1 MYAELRRL
9 AASVKRNDPNSLVST
24 GTLVHEAW
32 SKLARSSGES
42 PQSEPHFK
50 SIAACA
56 MRQILKDAARR
67 QRSAKRGGG
76 NLFITL
82 DESIGVPVSSNEDLL
97 RLDAA
102 LDTLAEMS
110 PRQAKLVELRY
121 YGGLNNSE
129 IEALLGIGERT
140 VERDWRAARAWL
152 SSASRN
158 SRLILSES
166 SGCWRIANQEDGAE
180 PRISGAPYKSQT
192 VGCAR
197 TSSAAIS
204 QVQSPTAPV
213 SKTI

>member
-1 MYAELRRL
+1 VAKTVMPRQRISAQSHTASAGGPSEQGDPFASDTRQSLDDRFSVMYAELRRL

-42 PQSEPHFK
+42 PQSELHFK

-67 QRSAKRGGG
+67 QRSGKRGGG

-97 RLDAA
+97 QLDAA

-152 SSASRN
+152 A
-158 SRLILSES
+158 
-166 SGCWRIANQEDGAE
+166 AE
-180 PRISGAPYKSQT
+180 IRGEF
-192 VGCAR
+192 R
-197 TSSAAIS
+197 
-204 QVQSPTAPV
+204 
-213 SKTI
+213 

>member
-1 MYAELRRL
+1 VAKTVMPRQRISAQSHTAGAGGPSERGDPFASDTRQSLDDRFSVMYAELRRL

-42 PQSEPHFK
+42 PQSELHFK

-67 QRSAKRGGG
+67 QRSGKRGGG

-97 RLDAA
+97 QLDAA

-152 SSASRN
+152 A
-158 SRLILSES
+158 
-166 SGCWRIANQEDGAE
+166 AE
-180 PRISGAPYKSQT
+180 IRGEF
-192 VGCAR
+192 R
-197 TSSAAIS
+197 
-204 QVQSPTAPV
+204 
-213 SKTI
+213 